1 MDDLRINPG
10 NPDAEYD
17 EAEFQK
23 VLAEVEKEIAVTKDR
38 LNRFDDGDSILPVW
52 WGDPVR
58 PRKQKEQEREFIIL
72 AKHADGAKT
81 MVLAMTSRLP
91 KTIGELLKEGFMRFD
106 IQPRG

>member
-1 MDDLRINPG
+1 M
-10 NPDAEYD
+10 
-17 EAEFQK
+17 K
-23 VLAEVEKEIAVTKDR
+23 
-38 LNRFDDGDSILPVW
+38 
-52 WGDPVR
+52 
-58 PRKQKEQEREFIIL
+58 PRKQKEPEREFIIL